1 MKAREIKPCIVCGK
15 HPLKAFGRS
24 VTFHVVTFD
33 RALLDVRA
41 ARATVGLD
49 IHFGGAPG
57 LADIFSPD
65 PEVVKLQP
73 ELQATAVVC
82 EECMADKS
90 LAVVWEAAGRSEQ
103 ATEEATK

>member
-1 MKAREIKPCIVCGK
+1 MKAHEIKPCTVCGK

-24 VTFHVVTFD
+24 LTFHVITFD
-33 RALLDVRA
+33 RAMLDQQA

-65 PEVVKLQP
+65 PDVVKIHK
-73 ELQATAVVC
+73 ELRSTAVVC
-82 EECMADKS
+82 EECMATAS
-90 LAVVWEAAGRSEQ
+90 LAAVWEAAGRNEQ